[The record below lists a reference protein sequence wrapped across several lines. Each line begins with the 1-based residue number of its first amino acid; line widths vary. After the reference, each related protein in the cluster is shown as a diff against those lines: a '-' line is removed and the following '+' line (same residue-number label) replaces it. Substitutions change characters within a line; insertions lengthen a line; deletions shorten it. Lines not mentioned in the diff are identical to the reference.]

1 VAARSAG
8 TGGGADLSPRRRG
21 PNFVLEPLNLRLR
34 HRITMA
40 VSSLQLLSLLGR
52 APRAVCAHMKK
63 TGTGGTRI
71 ERKSCSELLLCPPMA
86 SVLPHFA
93 KRILR
98 RVSVLWA
105 IPDKQWLDYVIVGR
119 PNAKHNRRRKI
130 KVRHCHAWVA
140 REQGATKQKCE
151 MALNDSLC
159 SGASVRRNAAILP
172 VLGAKPTLRGHR

>member
-1 VAARSAG
+1 MPADGISAA
-8 TGGGADLSPRRRG
+8 TFTKRR
-21 PNFVLEPLNLRLR
+21 
-34 HRITMA
+34 
-40 VSSLQLLSLLGR
+40 
-52 APRAVCAHMKK
+52 
-63 TGTGGTRI
+63 
-71 ERKSCSELLLCPPMA
+71 
-86 SVLPHFA
+86 
-93 KRILR
+93 LR

-159 SGASVRRNAAILP
+159 PGASVRRNAAILP
-172 VLGAKPTLRGHR
+172 VLGLSRHCADIVDLALLTPKPSAPGKLAKDRRCKSSTG